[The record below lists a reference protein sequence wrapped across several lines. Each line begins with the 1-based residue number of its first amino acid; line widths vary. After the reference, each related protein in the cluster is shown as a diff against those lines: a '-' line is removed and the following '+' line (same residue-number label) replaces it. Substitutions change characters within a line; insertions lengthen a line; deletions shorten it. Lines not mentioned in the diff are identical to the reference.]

1 MIARPDG
8 MGAFEFVAIAAL
20 RAKQLT
26 RGCLPK
32 LEGNHGTA
40 VMARRE
46 VSEGKIMST
55 PRLADDP
62 AVDAVDS

>member
-1 MIARPDG
+1 MIPRPDG

-26 RGCLPK
+26 RGCRPK

-46 VSEGKIMST
+46 VSEGKIMAM
-55 PRLADDP
+55 PRLAEAPVIDP
-62 AVDAVDS
+62 IDG